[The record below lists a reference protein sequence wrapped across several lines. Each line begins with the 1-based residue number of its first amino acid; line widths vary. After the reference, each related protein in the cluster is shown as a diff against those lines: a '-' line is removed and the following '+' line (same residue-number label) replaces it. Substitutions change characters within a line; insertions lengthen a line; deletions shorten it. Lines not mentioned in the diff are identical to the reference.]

1 MIAQD
6 VSGCSACIP
15 KIVITGVLALQL
27 TAVLSELLNLYDA
40 ISQQPSVNCGL
51 FLQHTPVT
59 PVVSA
64 FGVLGVVHII
74 EGNKSRFLEFASI
87 AQSSVGAQTKTGRK
101 KNKSQITTTNNNG
114 IICKAPSFVCEACTK
129 QTWHAKNKTKNIYKN
144 IQKKKKKK
152 KSKS

>member
-6 VSGCSACIP
+6 VSGCSVCIP
-15 KIVITGVLALQL
+15 KTVITVVLALQL
-27 TAVLSELLNLYDA
+27 TAILSELLNLYDA

-59 PVVSA
+59 PIVSA

-129 QTWHAKNKTKNIYKN
+129 QTRHAKNKTKKY
-144 IQKKKKKK
+144 IQKYTEEKEEKI
-152 KSKS
+152 